1 MTPVLVSFSCG
12 RPVKR
17 LWFSLKWYPEPLDQ
31 FISLVLQDCLE
42 FQNDDFASRTLGASD
57 NIKQERKVL
66 VESADPPICLIPGM
80 TADFPVYSRIL
91 RLLPNAI
98 VVDYIPPESN
108 ETLVSY
114 ASRMANRIPANS
126 FVVGV
131 SFGGIVALE
140 IARVV
145 RPQGCILISS
155 IRQPAE
161 LPPWFRIWRALGGR
175 STNALLRTIGTA
187 ALMVPRFACTS
198 STIRVT
204 KLAGD
209 GGQWH
214 RWATASLLAWQP
226 NPDFKV
232 CPLLQIHGSADRT
245 FPIRYVNPDVTVVGG
260 RHALTISHPKETAL
274 AIRALMGQIQRQA
287 S

>member
-1 MTPVLVSFSCG
+1 MEST
-12 RPVKR
+12 
-17 LWFSLKWYPEPLDQ
+17 DQ
-31 FISLVLQDCLE
+31 LIY
-42 FQNDDFASRTLGASD
+42 
-57 NIKQERKVL
+57 
-66 VESADPPICLIPGM
+66 LIPGM

-98 VVDYIPPESN
+98 IADYIPPESN

-161 LPPWFRIWRALGGR
+161 LPPWLRIWRALDGR
-175 STNALLRTIGTA
+175 STNALLRTVGIA
-187 ALMVPRFACTS
+187 ASMVPRFACIS

-204 KLAGD
+204 KLAGA

-214 RWATASLLAWQP
+214 RWATGSVLDWQP
-226 NPDFKV
+226 EPEFSS

-245 FPIRYVNPDVTVVGG
+245 FPIRYMNPDVTIAGG
-260 RHALTISHPKETAL
+260 RHALSISHPTETAT
-274 AIRALMGQIQRQA
+274 AICAFIRHVQTQA
-287 S
+287 N